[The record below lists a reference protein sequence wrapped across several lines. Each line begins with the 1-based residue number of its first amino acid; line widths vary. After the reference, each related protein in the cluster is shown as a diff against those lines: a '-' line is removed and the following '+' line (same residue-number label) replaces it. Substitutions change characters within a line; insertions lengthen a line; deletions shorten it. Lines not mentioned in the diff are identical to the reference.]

1 VGNVKQAS
9 LAVSQSDAFYVP
21 TTQWPWVDAAQSLVV
36 RTHGDPATLAGAVK
50 NAIWSVDK
58 DQPIVRVAIMS
69 SLLTSSEA
77 DRRFALTLFE
87 AFGMV
92 ALVLA
97 AVGIY
102 GVLSGGVNERLREIG
117 VRAALGASRRNILF
131 LVIRQGMTL
140 TGIGILLGLF
150 GAVLASEVIVSLL
163 YGVSRF
169 DPITYLSVIALLAA
183 VSGIACWVPAWR
195 AAQVDP
201 SITLRSE

>member
-1 VGNVKQAS
+1 
-9 LAVSQSDAFYVP
+9 
-21 TTQWPWVDAAQSLVV
+21 
-36 RTHGDPATLAGAVK
+36 
-50 NAIWSVDK
+50 
-58 DQPIVRVAIMS
+58 
-69 SLLTSSEA
+69 
-77 DRRFALTLFE
+77 
-87 AFGMV
+87 MV

-117 VRAALGASRRNILF
+117 VRAALGASRRNILL

-140 TGIGILLGLF
+140 TGIGILLGLL
-150 GAVLASEVIVSLL
+150 GAVLASQMIVSLL

-169 DPITYLSVIALLAA
+169 DPITYLFVIALLAA

>member
-1 VGNVKQAS
+1 MALDG
-9 LAVSQSDAFYVP
+9 
-21 TTQWPWVDAAQSLVV
+21 TQSLVV
-36 RTHGDPATLAGAVK
+36 RTQGDPATLAPAVK

-58 DQPIVRVAIMS
+58 DQPIVRVATMD

-77 DRRFALTLFE
+77 DRGFALTLFE

-102 GVLSGGVNERLREIG
+102 GVLSGGVNERMREIG
-117 VRAALGASRRNILF
+117 VRAALGASRRNILL

-140 TGIGILLGLF
+140 TGIGVMIGLF
-150 GAVLASEVIVSLL
+150 GAVVASQFIISLL

-169 DPITYLSVIALLAA
+169 DPITYLFVIALLTG
-183 VSGIACWVPAWR
+183 VSGIACWAPAWR

-201 SITLRSE
+201 SITLRAE